1 MQNLFTKRREP
12 FAFMLYLGIFGSSL
26 LFLFIFLVFL
36 KKELIN
42 QEIPL
47 FIPKVFWISTLAIL
61 FSSFSLFLAKRS
73 LESQNFKTY
82 RILLCLAFFLGL
94 SFLSFQLLGWKI
106 LFDKGMT
113 VDKHTG
119 ASFLVILSALHIL
132 HTLGGIVALT
142 FTLSKAFRNSSY
154 VDSFVYSVNPPNL
167 LNLKLVSIYWHFLDV
182 LWLVIFIFLLY
193 HAT

>member
-61 FSSFSLFLAKRS
+61 LSSFSLFLAKRS

-82 RILLCLAFFLGL
+82 RVLLCLAFFLGL
-94 SFLSFQLLGWKI
+94 SFLSLQLLGWKI
-106 LFDKGMT
+106 LFPLALANLVFMSG
-113 VDKHTG
+113 VVY
-119 ASFLVILSALHIL
+119 FLN
-132 HTLGGIVALT
+132 
-142 FTLSKAFRNSSY
+142 R
-154 VDSFVYSVNPPNL
+154 
-167 LNLKLVSIYWHFLDV
+167 
-182 LWLVIFIFLLY
+182 
-193 HAT
+193 